1 MNYENLNDARKIQ
14 EYVTNMRPTFNKR
27 AVFSDET
34 ENYRTPAEPEAGD
47 TVNVRIRTKKNN
59 VDFIFLVY
67 DDVRQPMEWVES
79 KDGFDYYGTD
89 VQLGS
94 ETIRYYFEIISG
106 KIHCY
111 YNYCKNPPI
120 HYIVFATPH
129 KKKYLLQNSQSADW
143 LFYYVKITKNKRKI

>member
-47 TVNVRIRTKKNN
+47 TVNIRIRTKKNN

-67 DDVRQPMEWVES
+67 DDVRQPMEWMES

-89 VQLGS
+89 VKLGN

-106 KIHCY
+106 RSTAI
-111 YNYCKNPPI
+111 
-120 HYIVFATPH
+120 
-129 KKKYLLQNSQSADW
+129 
-143 LFYYVKITKNKRKI
+143 ITR

>member
-67 DDVRQPMEWVES
+67 DDVRQDRKSTRLNSSHVS
-79 KDGFDYYGTD
+79 
-89 VQLGS
+89 
-94 ETIRYYFEIISG
+94 IS
-106 KIHCY
+106 Y
-111 YNYCKNPPI
+111 A
-120 HYIVFATPH
+120 VFCL
-129 KKKYLLQNSQSADW
+129 KKTRKRQCL
-143 LFYYVKITKNKRKI
+143 ITKHPI